1 MICFVSY
8 TNYYI
13 SWNLCYYIICIF
25 FWTCCMLYRIYLHF
39 LSYYVHTVLYTVF
52 LFVIYDLVF
61 LKQQLFAFAKSG
73 DFFSFAYFWIGF
85 DQNWKNHWILLQ
97 QSGRLVV
104 PKFQMHKQCVLH
116 STHMIPHSIPLF
128 GTSIFTTTS
137 KVSNHHFCSTKL
149 ALIELSNL
157 KNEKHII

>member
-1 MICFVSY
+1 MFCIIHQLLYILKFVLLHY
-8 TNYYI
+8 MYI
-13 SWNLCYYIICIF
+13 FLNMLYVISHIFTFFIILCTYCIIYCIF
-25 FWTCCMLYRIYLHF
+25 ICYIWFSVLKTT
-39 LSYYVHTVLYTVF
+39 TVCFCKVWR
-52 LFVIYDLVF
+52 
-61 LKQQLFAFAKSG
+61 
-73 DFFSFAYFWIGF
+73 FFSFAYFWIGF
-85 DQNWKNHWILLQ
+85 DQSWKNHWILLQ